1 MKKFLYYTAFFII
14 VLLLNLYVHFPY
26 QTVADYYLKQTIKT
40 YNLPINYKTI
50 KGNAFKTEI
59 TNISIDNLE
68 IKEVIIHH
76 NILNLIKRKIPY
88 FVNDEKIKING
99 EISKNIINFQINS
112 ELEKLSRLF
121 ETDTPIS
128 GKLTVKGTYNFKN
141 NKLTSTVYI
150 SNLNIS
156 IQKFNYSF
164 DKITA
169 EIKNNKN
176 RLEIVKINST
186 GKNKIDLKGYVLI
199 NPKKLE
205 FSRLNL
211 KGSLS
216 QNRLK
221 INFRATGTISNP
233 RIRF

>member
-1 MKKFLYYTAFFII
+1 MKKFFYYTAFFII

-40 YNLPINYKTI
+40 YNLPINYKI
-50 KGNAFKTEI
+50 INGDAFKTKI

-68 IKEVIIHH
+68 IKEVIIRH
-76 NILNLIKRKIPY
+76 NLLNLIKREIPY
-88 FVNDEKIKING
+88 FVNDEKINIKG
-99 EISKNIINFQINS
+99 EINKSLINFQINS

-121 ETDTPIS
+121 ETNTPIS
-128 GKLTVKGTYNFKN
+128 GKLTFKGDYNFKN
-141 NKLTSTVYI
+141 NKLNSTVDI
-150 SNLNIS
+150 SNLTIYV
-156 IQKFNYSF
+156 QKINYSF

-169 EIKNNKN
+169 EIKSSKN
-176 RLEIVKINST
+176 RLEITKVNT
-186 GKNKIDLKGYVLI
+186 AGKNKIDLKGYILI

-211 KGSLS
+211 KVSLS

-221 INFRATGTISNP
+221 INFRITGTISNP
-233 RIRF
+233 QIRF